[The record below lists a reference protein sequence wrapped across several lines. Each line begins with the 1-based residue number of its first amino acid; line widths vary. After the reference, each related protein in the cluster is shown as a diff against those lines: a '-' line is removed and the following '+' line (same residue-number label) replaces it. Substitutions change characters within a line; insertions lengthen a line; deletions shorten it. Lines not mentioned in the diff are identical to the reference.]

1 MNIIWQKRMYL
12 LYNQH
17 CLGGGRPCVRQ
28 WTCSQ
33 VRSQGSCCE
42 LRAHRIAKEKEEVTG
57 SAHNTFLDPLLRAS
71 FTLLRED
78 LFVLPDLLGMTFKL
92 YSHLRIGMGKTY
104 RNWHKRNFQ
113 CHTVEVIQR
122 LSQPTQ
128 AVWKLCLTPHSQ
140 QREEFLCSRAELS
153 KEDSY

>member
-1 MNIIWQKRMYL
+1 MAKTDVSFIQPTLPGWWQALRQAVDMQPGKKLGL
-12 LYNQH
+12 L
-17 CLGGGRPCVRQ
+17 L
-28 WTCSQ
+28 
-33 VRSQGSCCE
+33 E

-128 AVWKLCLTPHSQ
+128 AVWKLCLTPHS
-140 QREEFLCSRAELS
+140 
-153 KEDSY
+153 